1 MDGRAL
7 VPVRT
12 IDGKALVH
20 IADSSDGGSVPRVQ
34 PNPDEMKAGVVALFG
49 SLAPT
54 YDTVIPH
61 FDTFARRL
69 VSLAGL
75 QPGDRVLDLACGR
88 GACLRAAA
96 AAVGPEGRVV
106 GVDLAPEMVERTA
119 RDVAAE
125 GMGNVE
131 VRVGDAEH
139 LDADAHSFDAV
150 VCGFGVF
157 FVPAP
162 DAAMSGCR
170 RVLRPGGRFAGSTYA
185 HGKAGYPWAADVA
198 TELGRPPTLP
208 TSPVL
213 TAEGLREYL
222 ERAGFVD
229 VRTTPIE
236 GRFVFT
242 DVDAY
247 IAWNWST
254 GHRRM
259 LETFDDDE
267 LRRFRDLSAER
278 LQAHAVEGGFEYV
291 QQVDITVATRE

>member
-1 MDGRAL
+1 MDARAL
-7 VPVRT
+7 VPVRA
-12 IDGKALVH
+12 IGGEVLVH
-20 IADSSDGGSVPRVQ
+20 RADSSDGGSVPPVQ
-34 PNPDEMKAGVVALFG
+34 PSPDERKAGVVALFG
-49 SLAPT
+49 ALAPT

-69 VSLAGL
+69 VDIARL
-75 QPGDRVLDLACGR
+75 QRGDRVLDLACGR

-119 RDVAAE
+119 TDVAAE
-125 GMGNVE
+125 RMGNVE

-139 LDADAHSFDAV
+139 LDADDGSFDAV

-157 FVPAP
+157 FFPAP
-162 DAAMSGCR
+162 DAAMTECR
-170 RVLRPGGRFAGSTYA
+170 RVLRPGGRFAASTYA
-185 HGKAGYPWAADVA
+185 HGEAGYPWAADVA

-213 TAEGLREYL
+213 TAEGLRVCL

-229 VRTTPIE
+229 IRTTPVE
-236 GRFVFT
+236 GRFVFP

-254 GHRRM
+254 GQRRM
-259 LETFDDDE
+259 LVTLDDGE

-278 LQAHAVEGGFEYV
+278 LEAHAVDGGFEYV
-291 QQVDITVATRE
+291 QHADVTVAARA